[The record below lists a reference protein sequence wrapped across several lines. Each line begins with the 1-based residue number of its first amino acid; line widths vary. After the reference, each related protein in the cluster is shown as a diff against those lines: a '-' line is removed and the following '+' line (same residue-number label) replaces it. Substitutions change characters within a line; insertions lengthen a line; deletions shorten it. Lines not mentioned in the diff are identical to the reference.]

1 MHSSIYLDP
10 KTLRERKNRMPTK
23 NNQKSGATGPGL
35 GRGKMFNSMLPKKQ
49 NGNLSYGR
57 ANLSFVGGNLQ
68 DKENLMARANP
79 KRGGFKRGSMPV
91 SRAGLGGGGVG
102 LRALDVNLRI
112 KGMENS
118 ISQNRSVKLIPSLS
132 MEQSMLVEKKG
143 MQRLPCDPMEFCLD
157 KIDAYYQ
164 KLISER
170 GKGGSVACGG
180 DIFSVQKFLKEN
192 MRVIL
197 FDWLL
202 DLVQKWKMKT
212 RTFIL
217 AITFTDAVLMR
228 CTVTR
233 EIFQLVGMACLF
245 IAGKFEEI
253 YPPSLDEYLD
263 CCGHAF
269 SREQMLQIETIILNA
284 VQFNLVI
291 LNHLDI
297 LELNLKQKLKLNS
310 KNVRIHNPNFIAD
323 ETQALERVSKIAH
336 MFLIL
341 VLYDHKVH
349 CLDMNQ
355 VVDFCVINALRFS
368 QTGDVVFEYKG
379 VIWSGGFT
387 REGAEVAAFLRKYGG
402 LSLEGFQQI
411 EGLMK
416 QMMKGV
422 FDSRQYGIIIKYRQ
436 FFIKILRTYFDMI

>member
-1 MHSSIYLDP
+1 MHSSICLDA
-10 KTLRERKNRMPTK
+10 KTLRERKNRQPNK
-23 NNQKSGATGPGL
+23 NTLKSQMGHHPL

-49 NGNLSYGR
+49 NGSTPYGR
-57 ANLSFVGGNLQ
+57 ANLSFVGANLQ

-79 KRGGFKRGSMPV
+79 KRGNFKRGSLPV
-91 SRAGLGGGGVG
+91 QRNGLGPGPG
-102 LRALDVNLRI
+102 LRALDVNRRI

-118 ISQNRSVKLIPSLS
+118 IGQGKAMKVISSLS
-132 MEQSMLVEKKG
+132 MEQSMWLEKKAE
-143 MQRLPCDPMEFCLD
+143 QRERCDPMEFCLD

-164 KLISER
+164 KLIAER

-297 LELNLKQKLKLNS
+297 LELNLKQKLKINS
-310 KNVRIHNPNFIAD
+310 KNVRIHESNLNPT
-323 ETQALERVSKIAH
+323 ESQALERASKIAH

-341 VLYDHKVH
+341 VLYDHRVH

-355 VVDFCVINALRFS
+355 VVDFCIINALRFS
-368 QTGDVVFEYKG
+368 QTTGVGFEYKG
-379 VIWSGGFT
+379 LMWSGGFT
-387 REGAEVAAFLRKYGG
+387 RDGGEVTTFLGKFPG
-402 LSLEGFQQI
+402 LSVEGYRNI
-411 EGLMK
+411 ENLMK

>member
-1 MHSSIYLDP
+1 MHSSICLEQ
-10 KTLRERKNRMPTK
+10 KGLRERKNRAREKLPL
-23 NNQKSGATGPGL
+23 KSQRDQHGWGH
-35 GRGKMFNSMLPKKQ
+35 GKMFNSMLPKKP
-49 NGNLSYGR
+49 NVGPGFGR
-57 ANLSFVGGNLQ
+57 ANLSFVGGHLQ

-79 KRGGFKRGSMPV
+79 KRGTLKRGSLPV
-91 SRAGLGGGGVG
+91 HRHGLGQGQG
-102 LRALDVNLRI
+102 LRALDVNRRI
-112 KGMENS
+112 KAMDFSTN
-118 ISQNRSVKLIPSLS
+118 QNRPMKGIGGMNMAHSLW
-132 MEQSMLVEKKG
+132 MEKK
-143 MQRLPCDPMEFCLD
+143 QDARQPCDPMEFCLD

-164 KLISER
+164 RLITER

-212 RTFIL
+212 RTFVL

-297 LELNLKQKLKLNS
+297 LELNLKQKLRLNS
-310 KNVRIHNPNFIAD
+310 KNVRIHSPQFSQS
-323 ETQALERVSKIAH
+323 ETLALERASSVAH

-341 VLYDHKVH
+341 VLYDHRVH

-355 VVDFCVINALRFS
+355 VVDFCVVNALRFTS
-368 QTGDVVFEYKG
+368 TPDVSFEYKG
-379 VIWSGGFT
+379 AVWSGGFS
-387 REGAEVAAFLRKYGG
+387 REGKEVSTFLQRLPGLPLKAFQK
-402 LSLEGFQQI
+402 I
-411 EGLMK
+411 EDLMK